1 MTDQFYA
8 AALAEVRA
16 CSVVYY
22 ADNIDLIYY
31 LFEKILHYR
40 YVYVAVETLLELWF
54 ELTVLSSLEVVHK
67 KHWVSGI
74 VATSMLVSHWLYFI
88 AGGLGLYFEKSDTA
102 QSDDPALRRLK
113 TVRNL
118 NAFGDLD
125 EHLDDEKSEAR
136 T

>member
-1 MTDQFYA
+1 MA
-8 AALAEVRA
+8 AE
-16 CSVVYY
+16 
-22 ADNIDLIYY
+22 I
-31 LFEKILHYR
+31 
-40 YVYVAVETLLELWF
+40 LLELWF
-54 ELTVLSSLEVVHK
+54 EWTVLSSLEVVHK

-88 AGGLGLYFEKSDTA
+88 AGGPLSLYFEKSDTA

-125 EHLDDEKSEAR
+125 EHLDDEESEAR
-136 T
+136 TGSE

>member
-1 MTDQFYA
+1 M
-8 AALAEVRA
+8 
-16 CSVVYY
+16 
-22 ADNIDLIYY
+22 
-31 LFEKILHYR
+31 
-40 YVYVAVETLLELWF
+40 AVEILLELWF
-54 ELTVLSSLEVVHK
+54 EWTVLSSLEVVHK